1 MSTTTATS
9 TTTIPGNTGKIIRLK
24 TQKQRATFVRREIRV
39 QGWNVN
45 QLAEEAELAWMT
57 VHNFAQEI
65 TRLPRMETVV
75 RIFGVL
81 GYDVVFT
88 ARKHSK
94 GSIEV

>member
-1 MSTTTATS
+1 MSTTTITPPS
-9 TTTIPGNTGKIIRLK
+9 NTKRIIRLK
-24 TQKQRATFVRREIRV
+24 TQKQRATFVRREIRS

-57 VHNFAQEI
+57 VHNFAQEV

-75 RIFGVL
+75 KIFGVL

-88 ARKHSK
+88 ARKSAK
-94 GSIEV
+94 GAIEV

>member
-1 MSTTTATS
+1 MNTVTETTAPS
-9 TTTIPGNTGKIIRLK
+9 NTKRIIRLK
-24 TQKQRATFVRREIRV
+24 TQKQRATFVRREIRL

-45 QLAEEAELAWMT
+45 QLADEAELAWMT

-88 ARKHSK
+88 ARKSSK

>member
-1 MSTTTATS
+1 MSTATE
-9 TTTIPGNTGKIIRLK
+9 TVIPINTKRIIRLK
-24 TQKQRATFVRREIRV
+24 TQKQRATFVRREIRL

-45 QLAEEAELAWMT
+45 QLADEAELAWMT